1 LWLHRR
7 HRVTHCVTH
16 PAAGK
21 PGGMSRT
28 VATSAK
34 CPGLSPAPKLP
45 SRIFS
50 TESRR
55 RYVRPRLLH
64 RPQDVPGQAPS
75 GRIHVRQHRQ
85 HANHTI
91 HGFRTT
97 LGAKLADPPNGS
109 NATAMATLAGTVRT
123 AGSTITTTRSG
134 HLLHPRRHLF
144 STSKSDIEAR
154 KCLELR
160 LSHPGMT
167 QINHAKAAPEVQ
179 HIRHRPRR
187 KTSLG
192 ACGKEM
198 IRLVL
203 KGQHRRRVGVGTLI
217 RSQEMIMLGPQ
228 SASAGGSRP
237 NQERTPIRTGVRA
250 GGRQQLVI
258 GILNGNLVMRAE
270 AGHAGLEFLIV
281 EKSRA
286 SQVVAGGKPPLSS

>member
-1 LWLHRR
+1 MNLG
-7 HRVTHCVTH
+7 VT
-16 PAAGK
+16 
-21 PGGMSRT
+21 
-28 VATSAK
+28 
-34 CPGLSPAPKLP
+34 
-45 SRIFS
+45 
-50 TESRR
+50 
-55 RYVRPRLLH
+55 
-64 RPQDVPGQAPS
+64 
-75 GRIHVRQHRQ
+75 
-85 HANHTI
+85 
-91 HGFRTT
+91 
-97 LGAKLADPPNGS
+97 LADPPTGS
-109 NATAMATLAGTVRT
+109 NVTTMATRAGTVRT

-154 KCLELR
+154 KCLELNTLNLKCG
-160 LSHPGMT
+160 LSHPGMTPINHANPGMT
-167 QINHAKAAPEVQ
+167 QINHVKAAPEVQ
-179 HIRHRPRR
+179 HIPCRPRR